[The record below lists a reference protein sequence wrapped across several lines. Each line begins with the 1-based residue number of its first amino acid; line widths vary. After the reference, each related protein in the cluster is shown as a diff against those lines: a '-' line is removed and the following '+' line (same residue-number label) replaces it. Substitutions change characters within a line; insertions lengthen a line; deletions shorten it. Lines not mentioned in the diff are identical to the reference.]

1 MDINLKKKSASVKK
15 LFIHLIITAIF
26 VFLSGC
32 STISETFPF
41 LNDLTQ
47 SFTAKSTEQAIKN
60 PVNALSTVQPS
71 MAVTSISETA
81 GATTATPEPTPSI
94 YSIQLW
100 VPPQFDI
107 EQDSQAGEAFAEVI
121 SSYME
126 EHPNINIT
134 VRVKAV
140 SGDGSMLNTV
150 TAANQIA
157 KDALPSLAIM
167 SHSDMETCVQRNIL
181 QPIETGIFSDTG
193 TWFNYAKQS
202 AVSDNN
208 AYAIPLFGDAL
219 VIAYRNS
226 KIGAD
231 LGDWQDILGRGLPI
245 DFTPA
250 AANSTFG
257 PFMYLSMGGQLI
269 NDQGQPFLD
278 QQKLLDTLNFFLV
291 GSQNGSFPPS
301 IAQLADQNQAWQK
314 FNDGTYSIIVTP
326 FSSFRHYQ
334 TSEIGVR
341 SLPLQVNSTEY
352 PMINTWNLVMLEDN
366 PVIQNEVIKFAEYL
380 SDVTINNNLSFS
392 AGYLPVRNGT
402 PDDLSEESEY
412 DLVRMICENG
422 VLVPHN
428 AVYNKTI
435 PVLNNAVTQVIKGQA
450 SPEDAAKDAV
460 ASLN

>member
-1 MDINLKKKSASVKK
+1 MNIKITKKSASAKK

-32 STISETFPF
+32 STISETFPS
-41 LNDLTQ
+41 LNDLTKN
-47 SFTAKSTEQAIKN
+47 FTAKSTEQSLKDPAN
-60 PVNALSTVQPS
+60 VLTTVQPS
-71 MAVTSISETA
+71 MAATSVSEIA
-81 GATTATPEPTPSI
+81 GGNTATPEPTPSI

-107 EQDSQAGEAFAEVI
+107 EQDTQTGEAFADVV

-126 EHPNINIT
+126 ENPNIEIT

-167 SHSDMETCVQRNIL
+167 SHSDVETCVQRNLL

-193 TWFNYAKQS
+193 SWFNYAKQS

-208 AYAIPLFGDAL
+208 TYAIPLFGDAL

-226 KIGAD
+226 KIGAE
-231 LGDWQDILGRGLPI
+231 LGDWHDILGRGLPI

-250 AANSTFG
+250 SANSTFG

-314 FNDGTYSIIVTP
+314 FNDGTYSIIITP
-326 FSSFRHYQ
+326 FSSFRHYKS
-334 TSEIGVR
+334 SEISVR
-341 SLPLQVNSTEY
+341 SLPLQVNSIEY

-366 PVIQNEVIKFAEYL
+366 PFIQGEAIKFAEYL
-380 SDVTINNNLSFS
+380 SNVTINNDLSFS
-392 AGYLPVRNGT
+392 AGYLPVRNGAS
-402 PDDLSEESEY
+402 DDLSDDPEY

-450 SPEDAAKDAV
+450 SPENAAKEAIT
-460 ASLN
+460 SLN